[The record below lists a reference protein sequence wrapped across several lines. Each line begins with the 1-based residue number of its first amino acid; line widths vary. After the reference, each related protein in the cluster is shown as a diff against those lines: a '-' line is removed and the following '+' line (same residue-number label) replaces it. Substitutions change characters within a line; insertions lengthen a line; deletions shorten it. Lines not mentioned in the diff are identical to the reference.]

1 MLLDK
6 PLSRRVWTLRDKHD
20 LLYKYAGLAAGVM
33 LAAGSSPYG
42 TKRAPNGSAGMW
54 RRNSPLPAAQSHET
68 RFDLWRVGEDLD
80 LVVRSRIHA
89 CQYPSSAAAAD
100 PAEVLAG
107 TVGGGTGHIGG
118 GSTSVMSGI
127 VATPTLGKGGA
138 ASAEGGE
145 AGIPLVI
152 RGKAEYL
159 GDPGRS
165 MPEEATLLE
174 HARRWASKT
183 FHVGAKLLV
192 GSHLLYK
199 DMLEAFLETPRWA

>member
-20 LLYKYAGLAAGVM
+20 LLYKYVGLAAGVM

-42 TKRAPNGSAGMW
+42 TKRAPNGSAAMW
-54 RRNSPLPAAQSHET
+54 RRNSPLPAVGQTHET
-68 RFDLWRVGEDLD
+68 RFDLWRVGDDLD
-80 LVVRSRIHA
+80 LVVRSRVHA
-89 CQYPSSAAAAD
+89 CQYPSTAAAAGT
-100 PAEVLAG
+100 AG
-107 TVGGGTGHIGG
+107 GVSGRIGG
-118 GSTSVMSGI
+118 GSTSVTSRM
-127 VATPTLGKGGA
+127 VATPTLGKGEA
-138 ASAEGGE
+138 TSAKDPGSAK

-159 GDPGRS
+159 GEPGYGV
-165 MPEEATLLE
+165 PEDATLLE

-192 GSHLLYK
+192 GSDFFHIESNLLGY
-199 DMLEAFLETPRWA
+199 L